1 MNWRKAGWPEVSWRR
16 VSWRR
21 VSWRIAG
28 GAGPAATAAFAVL
41 ILGCVFLAVAGPR
54 ESLATRTSALRQ
66 QLAAVPALQRS
77 FELTADWSEFTQE
90 LATTQSLDGAG
101 PGSASAGQLAQL
113 THQAGRDLAATP
125 LSLGPPAAD
134 WAGLDTGANFVAGA
148 AASALVRGTPPQLDV
163 LYRDPLGHYSRLV
176 AGRYPGAARVRWA
189 IRPSADPGADIVT
202 RATFE
207 IAVTQ
212 ATATRFGLRPG
223 SRLRDD
229 VAGTQVSLDIT
240 GVLRTIDRGSAFW
253 TASPAAAPVF
263 VPQTPASPAYWSGG
277 AFAGPGELSALQ
289 ATFPQTKMQFDWD
302 FPLDLRSLGAD
313 QAPALAADLD
323 RAASRVLPLTGQVSG
338 TSRILGVATP
348 GPQQALSGFL
358 ATQQA
363 VQTIL
368 GLLFAGL
375 AVIDAVAILLA
386 AQLMVARRAA
396 EFVLIRARG
405 AALWQIAGM
414 ALRDGA
420 VIAVPAAAAGAG
432 LAVAL
437 TPGGPGAVA
446 WPLAGLTL
454 LTALACLPL
463 AVVLQHR
470 GVRPGGPA
478 GSRDPGRA
486 ASRRTSRRRWV
497 AEGTLM
503 AVAVGG
509 LVVLR
514 DQGLASGRGP
524 DAYPAA
530 APVLI
535 AVPAALLVMR
545 LYPWLL
551 RGVLR
556 LCGRRARVTWFMAL
570 TRAAWAA
577 PVSLLPVFGLVL
589 ALVLASFAGMVR
601 AAVAGGEGTASWR
614 VAGADAV
621 VASGSVNSGFTPGD
635 ERAIV
640 AVGGVAHATAIRVM
654 TWAPPT
660 GNPVEIAA
668 VNPASYAAFAAATPW
683 PRFPGR
689 RLASRTGP
697 LVPAIIAPAVRGI
710 SAAGRLT
717 IITDTGPVA
726 IRVAGTLASTPA
738 FPDGGAF
745 VVVPL
750 RALRTPGGVLL
761 PSEILLTGPRLDQA
775 QLASVV
781 HRVLP
786 GATITLRSS
795 LLRSLADA
803 PLQHG
808 TYVLFAAGIGAAAG
822 LSAVILLLALA
833 LGAQEREV
841 TLTRLATMGLGA
853 RQARLTAVGEA
864 LPAVVAAAVAGA
876 GGAAVLA
883 ALIGPALDLSIFTG
897 SAARVP
903 VRADLVAL
911 AWPALGL
918 AALGLL
924 TLAAEVT
931 AARRRGLAHAL
942 RIGG

>member
-1 MNWRKAGWPEVSWRR
+1 
-16 VSWRR
+16 
-21 VSWRIAG
+21 
-28 GAGPAATAAFAVL
+28 
-41 ILGCVFLAVAGPR
+41 
-54 ESLATRTSALRQ
+54 
-66 QLAAVPALQRS
+66 
-77 FELTADWSEFTQE
+77 
-90 LATTQSLDGAG
+90 
-101 PGSASAGQLAQL
+101 
-113 THQAGRDLAATP
+113 
-125 LSLGPPAAD
+125 
-134 WAGLDTGANFVAGA
+134 
-148 AASALVRGTPPQLDV
+148 
-163 LYRDPLGHYSRLV
+163 
-176 AGRYPGAARVRWA
+176 
-189 IRPSADPGADIVT
+189 
-202 RATFE
+202 
-207 IAVTQ
+207 
-212 ATATRFGLRPG
+212 
-223 SRLRDD
+223 
-229 VAGTQVSLDIT
+229 
-240 GVLRTIDRGSAFW
+240 
-253 TASPAAAPVF
+253 
-263 VPQTPASPAYWSGG
+263 
-277 AFAGPGELSALQ
+277 
-289 ATFPQTKMQFDWD
+289 
-302 FPLDLRSLGAD
+302 
-313 QAPALAADLD
+313 
-323 RAASRVLPLTGQVSG
+323 
-338 TSRILGVATP
+338 
-348 GPQQALSGFL
+348 
-358 ATQQA
+358 
-363 VQTIL
+363 
-368 GLLFAGL
+368 
-375 AVIDAVAILLA
+375 
-386 AQLMVARRAA
+386 
-396 EFVLIRARG
+396 
-405 AALWQIAGM
+405 
-414 ALRDGA
+414 
-420 VIAVPAAAAGAG
+420 
-432 LAVAL
+432 
-437 TPGGPGAVA
+437 
-446 WPLAGLTL
+446 
-454 LTALACLPL
+454 
-463 AVVLQHR
+463 
-470 GVRPGGPA
+470 
-478 GSRDPGRA
+478 
-486 ASRRTSRRRWV
+486 
-497 AEGTLM
+497 M

-556 LCGRRARVTWFMAL
+556 LCARRARVTWFMAL

-640 AVGGVAHATAIRVM
+640 AVGGVTHATAIRVM

-668 VNPASYAAFAAATPW
+668 VNPASYAAFAAGHALAPV
-683 PRFPGR
+683 PGPT

-864 LPAVVAAAVAGA
+864 LPAVVAATVAGA
-876 GGAAVLA
+876 GGAR
-883 ALIGPALDLSIFTG
+883 G
-897 SAARVP
+897 AR
-903 VRADLVAL
+903 RADRTRSRPVHIHRVGRPGAGPRRPRSARL
-911 AWPALGL
+911 ACPGTGCPGTAHPGCGGHGGPPPWPGPCP
-918 AALGLL
+918 
-924 TLAAEVT
+924 
-931 AARRRGLAHAL
+931 ARRRMRERRAADG
-942 RIGG
+942 